1 MEPFGGF
8 RVQVQQTATRRTFS
22 IFVDDGTSLLY
33 D

>member
-8 RVQVQQTATRRTFS
+8 RVQLQQTATRRTFS
-22 IFVDDGTSLLY
+22 IFVDVVAPLLY